1 MLPAWRFAVLA
12 WNWDRGELRHGI
24 FYATSVG
31 NFMVD
36 GLDVDDDSLDSSETT
51 KREAGEAVGGC
62 VDGLDFK
69 TLFYFSSVQLYIVL
83 SCRWWYWQDLSS
95 LSRSSWG

>member
-1 MLPAWRFAVLA
+1 MDLHISDIPGHSTGWCRLLNLLHNPVLPDWRLLA
-12 WNWDRGELRHGI
+12 WNRDRRELRHGI

-51 KREAGEAVGGC
+51 EREAGEGVG
-62 VDGLDFK
+62 
-69 TLFYFSSVQLYIVL
+69 
-83 SCRWWYWQDLSS
+83 
-95 LSRSSWG
+95 SWRLC